1 MWKGLGTVLLIWGI
15 LALIGS
21 VQGNRDITQPIDTS
35 GFRMMPVGQGS
46 AAQSLLPEPHDLF
59 IQLANTAELDKELAR
74 AKAAGKPVILDYF
87 ATWCTDCR
95 RMEKATFNN
104 PQVQKIMQDRFV
116 ALQVD
121 VTDPN
126 NAETEAIKKRFKVF
140 GPPAMLFFDKDGNP
154 RQDLNFYGFKR
165 PEDFIATLNRI

>member
-1 MWKGLGTVLLIWGI
+1 M
-15 LALIGS
+15 
-21 VQGNRDITQPIDTS
+21 QGNRDIMQPVDTS
-35 GFRMMPVGQGS
+35 SFAITGGGGQGVVGQT
-46 AAQSLLPEPHDLF
+46 ALIEPHDLF
-59 IQLANTAELDKELAR
+59 IHLKNTAQLDDELAK

-104 PQVQKIMQDRFV
+104 AQVQKIMQEKFV

-126 NAETEAIKKRFKVF
+126 NADTESIKKRFKVF

-154 RQDLNFYGFKR
+154 RKDLNFYGFKS
-165 PEDFIATLNRI
+165 PDDFIATLNKI

>member
-1 MWKGLGTVLLIWGI
+1 LLIWGV
-15 LALIGS
+15 LALIGGM
-21 VQGNRDITQPIDTS
+21 QGNRDIMQPVDTS
-35 GFRMMPVGQGS
+35 SFAITGGGGQGMI
-46 AAQSLLPEPHDLF
+46 AQTAMVEPHDLF
-59 IQLANTAELDKELAR
+59 IHLKNTTQLDDELAK

-104 PQVQKIMQDRFV
+104 AQVQKIMQEKFV

-126 NAETEAIKKRFKVF
+126 NADTESIKKRFKVF

-154 RQDLNFYGFKR
+154 RKDLNFYGFKS
-165 PEDFIATLNRI
+165 PDDFIATLNKI